1 MKFSSYLRKAGYDLI
16 EGPVRNHKLLQLY
29 LKQGFNEV
37 ELYYDHIS
45 HAFKSEIKLNEI
57 ENTALDIKST
67 EKDSYGFNIGI
78 TLLSG
83 VLKSLGL
90 GVFDLSSKIKSGKT
104 VTISY
109 DNSITKEIAIGEIG
123 EYLSDM
129 DFNHE
134 NAALLKNANH
144 ENILIITGVLSAKNL
159 VVEIETDFNLDA
171 NLITNLNNAADGK
184 LDFTKSNQT
193 RLKMISTGSN
203 FFPIAIKASRL
214 HFDGGVYK
222 KMVLVTDNR
231 NLF

>member
-1 MKFSSYLRKAGYDLI
+1 MKFSNYLRNAGYDLI

-45 HAFKSEIKLNEI
+45 HAFKSKIQLHEI
-57 ENTALDIKST
+57 ENTALDIQST

-109 DNSITKEIAIGEIG
+109 DNSITKEIAIGEIA

-134 NAALLKNANH
+134 NTSLLKNANH

-171 NLITNLNNAADGK
+171 NLIASLNNAADGK

-193 RLKMISTGSN
+193 KLKMVSTGSN
-203 FFPIAIKASRL
+203 YFPIAVKASRL

-222 KMVLVTDNR
+222 KMVQITDNR
-231 NLF
+231 NFF

>member
-1 MKFSSYLRKAGYDLI
+1 MKFSNYLRNAGYDLI

-37 ELYYDHIS
+37 ELYYDHIT
-45 HAFKSEIKLNEI
+45 HAFKSQIQLREI

-83 VLKSLGL
+83 ILKSLGL

-134 NAALLKNANH
+134 NESLLKNANH

-159 VVEIETDFNLDA
+159 VVEIETDYNLDA
-171 NLITNLNNAADGK
+171 NLIASLNNAADGK

-193 RLKMISTGSN
+193 KLKMVSTGSN
-203 FFPIAIKASRL
+203 YFPVAVKASRL

-222 KMVLVTDNR
+222 KMVQITDNR
-231 NLF
+231 NFF

>member
-1 MKFSSYLRKAGYDLI
+1 MKFSHYLRKAGYDLI

-45 HAFKSEIKLNEI
+45 HAFKSNIQLREI
-57 ENTALDIKST
+57 ENTALDITST

-83 VLKSLGL
+83 ILKSLGL
-90 GVFDLSSKIKSGKT
+90 GVFNLSSKIKSGKT

-134 NAALLKNANH
+134 NESLLKNANH

-159 VVEIETDFNLDA
+159 VVEIETDYNLDA
-171 NLITNLNNAADGK
+171 NLIASLNNAADGK

-193 RLKMISTGSN
+193 KLKMVSTGSN
-203 FFPIAIKASRL
+203 YFPVAVKASRL

-222 KMVLVTDNR
+222 KMVQVTDNR
-231 NLF
+231 NFF